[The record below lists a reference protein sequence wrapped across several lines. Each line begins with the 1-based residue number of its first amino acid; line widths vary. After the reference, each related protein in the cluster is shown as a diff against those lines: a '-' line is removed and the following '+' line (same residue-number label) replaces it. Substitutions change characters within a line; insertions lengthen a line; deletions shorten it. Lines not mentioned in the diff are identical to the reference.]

1 MQKRIDRHLY
11 LCRYIY
17 AAFWISAAIFL
28 IICMGRNIWPFGD
41 RTILMVDLFH
51 QYAPYI
57 EEFRCRVLA
66 GKSLVYSWETGMGKD
81 FIAQTAYYAASP
93 LNLLIFL
100 FPEKMISE
108 MIAFLIMLKISLCS
122 ASFTYY
128 LREHFRRN
136 DLSILIFGLLYG
148 FCAFVTCYYWNIM
161 WLDTVALFPLT
172 ARGCEKVIRE
182 NKITLYYAALT
193 LTMVV
198 NFYLAVLVCLLITL
212 YAAVTARISEPA
224 DGSSLTR
231 YYGRTAVRFIIVS
244 VLCALTAMIILA
256 PVAAALRETDVSN
269 SSFPS
274 FFMYPNVWQLVSA
287 HFLGARDAVL
297 ARNEDMPNV
306 YTGILTLVLLPLYYC
321 SRTVSRREKVLY
333 SSLL

>member
-41 RTILMVDLFH
+41 RTILKVDLFH

-136 DLSILIFGLLYG
+136 DLSILIFGLLY
-148 FCAFVTCYYWNIM
+148 
-161 WLDTVALFPLT
+161 
-172 ARGCEKVIRE
+172 
-182 NKITLYYAALT
+182 
-193 LTMVV
+193 
-198 NFYLAVLVCLLITL
+198 LIE
-212 YAAVTARISEPA
+212 V
-224 DGSSLTR
+224 
-231 YYGRTAVRFIIVS
+231 VS
-244 VLCALTAMIILA
+244 VILQVGYFKLTHGRRLFKMA
-256 PVAAALRETDVSN
+256 PIHHHFEKCGWSETRVVAAFTV
-269 SSFPS
+269 FTI
-274 FFMYPNVWQLVSA
+274 FMCLIAWIA
-287 HFLGARDAVL
+287 
-297 ARNEDMPNV
+297 
-306 YTGILTLVLLPLYYC
+306 
-321 SRTVSRREKVLY
+321 K
-333 SSLL
+333 